1 MFGGTGATRKFLLPE
16 ADAVECGSRASLN
29 DHDLP
34 ADLFYG
40 ADRVGPTEIKSA
52 DLTLRRRIMLPDVD
66 LRSAVQGEADGQ
78 CRYHS
83 SLQSAVAALK
93 HSQEKHA
100 AKLDRS
106 GLRFCLRKCD
116 KARKLERSLSPG
128 QMNALESG
136 APCRS
141 TISMSIVLSPSP
153 SRLFHVKQPR
163 DAIASPRCCRAALL

>member
-1 MFGGTGATRKFLLPE
+1 MFGGTGATRKFLVPE
-16 ADAVECGSRASLN
+16 ADAVECGSRAPLN
-29 DHDLP
+29 DHDLL
-34 ADLFYG
+34 ADLFCW

-52 DLTLRRRIMLPDVD
+52 DLTLRRIMLPDAD

-78 CRYHS
+78 CRYRS

-93 HSQEKHA
+93 HGQEKHA
-100 AKLDRS
+100 AGLDRS
-106 GLRFCLRKCD
+106 GLRFSLRKCD

-141 TISMSIVLSPSP
+141 TISMSIVLSPSLA
-153 SRLFHVKQPR
+153 RLFHVKQPR